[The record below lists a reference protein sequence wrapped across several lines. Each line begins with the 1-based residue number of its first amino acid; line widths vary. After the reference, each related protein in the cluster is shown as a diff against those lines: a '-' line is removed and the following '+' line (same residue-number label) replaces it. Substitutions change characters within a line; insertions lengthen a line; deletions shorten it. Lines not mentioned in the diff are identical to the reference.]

1 MMADSPEASGRLSCA
16 TGYASGNVNPL
27 PLAQPVAHTEPV
39 AHTQPVAH
47 TEPVA
52 RVRSLTVGG
61 LELASRW
68 WLSPL
73 AGFTNLPFRRVI
85 REIGGVGLCTTDLV
99 NARGLLAGSLKT
111 LELIATCVEDSP
123 LFVQIFGSEPE
134 IMAEAAR
141 RLEARGVA
149 GIDINM
155 GCPVNKVV
163 KTGAGSSLMCRPS
176 DTARLVEAVVGA
188 VQVPVSVK
196 MRLGWDSSS
205 LTSPRFARLFE
216 ESGVAAVIIHGRTRS
231 QGFSGTVDRDGI
243 AATVAAVRRI
253 PVIGNGDVRTVAD
266 ADRMLRE
273 TGCAGVSVGRG
284 ALANPWIFRQLAQ
297 WEATGRFDPAGT
309 FNDRL
314 ALLRRQFAYV
324 CEWIG
329 GERAVPA
336 FRKMGHWYLKSM
348 HVSASLRNDLQ
359 MAKTPERFFE
369 VLDAV
374 AEAGPMRGSKEGDLP
389 EWHIPVPSGPI
400 EHW

>member
-1 MMADSPEASGRLSCA
+1 LR
-16 TGYASGNVNPL
+16 
-27 PLAQPVAHTEPV
+27 
-39 AHTQPVAH
+39 
-47 TEPVA
+47 
-52 RVRSLTVGG
+52 VGG
-61 LELASRW
+61 LDLASRW

-99 NARGLLAGSLKT
+99 NARGLLAGSPKT
-111 LELIATCVEDSP
+111 LELIATCAEDSP
-123 LFVQIFGSEPE
+123 LFVQIFGSEPQV
-134 IMAEAAR
+134 MAEAAR
-141 RLEARGVA
+141 RLEALGVA

-163 KTGAGSSLMCRPS
+163 KTGAGSSLMCRPN
-176 DTARLVEAVVGA
+176 DTARLVESVVNA

-205 LTSPRFARLFE
+205 LTSPEFARMFE
-216 ESGVAAVIIHGRTRS
+216 EAGVAAVIIHGRTRS
-231 QGFSGTVDRDGI
+231 QGFSGTVNRDGI

-266 ADRMLRE
+266 AESMLRE
-273 TGCAGVSVGRG
+273 TGCAGVSIGRG
-284 ALANPWIFRQLAQ
+284 ALANPWIFRQLSQ
-297 WEATGRFDPAGT
+297 WEASGRFDPAGS
-309 FNDRL
+309 FLDRL

-329 GERAVPA
+329 EERGVPA

-348 HVSASLRNDLQ
+348 HVAAALRHELQ
-359 MAKTPERFFE
+359 TAKTAERFFE
-369 VLDAV
+369 VLDAI
-374 AEAGPMRGSKEGDLP
+374 AEAGPMRGSKDGDLP